1 MSGAEAIPLLTTDLA
16 LLIVWC
22 FLAGFSEQ
30 LIPGLLATT
39 EARANGPAPSSTDR
53 FRPTTGTTQ
62 VAPPP
67 TPQTAATPA
76 QPAAKQPEAAGGKAQ
91 ESNT

>member
-1 MSGAEAIPLLTTDLA
+1 AIPLLTTDLA

-22 FLAGFSEQ
+22 FIAGFSEQ

-39 EARANGPAPSSTDR
+39 EARAGTPPPSSTDR

-62 VAPPP
+62 VAPSP
-67 TPQTAATPA
+67 TPQTPGPSGQAKPSE
-76 QPAAKQPEAAGGKAQ
+76 PAAGKAQ
-91 ESNT
+91 PESGK